1 MGEGIK
7 YNMVTPNSDF
17 LAFGIGRHA
26 CPGRFFAVNE
36 MKLIMS
42 HVIMTYDF
50 KLKDGVRPE
59 DEWVAVIGGANS
71 TAEVMFRRRN

>member
-1 MGEGIK
+1 
-7 YNMVTPNSDF
+7 
-17 LAFGIGRHA
+17 
-26 CPGRFFAVNE
+26 

>member
-1 MGEGIK
+1 MHGECYSLDYHLLICWPS
-7 YNMVTPNSDF
+7 TPS
-17 LAFGIGRHA
+17 
-26 CPGRFFAVNE
+26 PGRFFAVNE
-36 MKLIMS
+36 QKVIMS

-59 DEWVAVIGGANS
+59 DEWVAMIGGANS